1 MMSDVIDI
9 AMSKKCQYHPFYTF
23 FPNALIELIHIFQG
37 NRWKEEKWFESG
49 RRQDQDG
56 GRSLRR
62 VHQVIMKEYN
72 GES

>member
-1 MMSDVIDI
+1 MR
-9 AMSKKCQYHPFYTF
+9 
-23 FPNALIELIHIFQG
+23 G

-62 VHQVIMKEYN
+62 VHQVIIKEYKRVKRV
-72 GES
+72 GEIDGYLFGAFARALGMDVDSTNLLGGTR